1 MHAACAV
8 LQKCFADVFQR
19 MHAARVQVLSGAVL
33 SLLSCRRLVLMDLAR
48 AWPGAQR
55 VRAPLKR
62 LDRF

>member
-19 MHAARVQVLSGAVL
+19 SAARVQVLSGAVL

-62 LDRF
+62 LIDC